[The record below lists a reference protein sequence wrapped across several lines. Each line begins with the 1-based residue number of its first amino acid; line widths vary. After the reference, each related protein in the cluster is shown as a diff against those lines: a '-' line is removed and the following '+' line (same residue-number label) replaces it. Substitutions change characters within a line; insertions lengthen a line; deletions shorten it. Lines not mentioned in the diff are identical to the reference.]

1 MTRESIGVQ
10 LYTLREATKTDMVG
24 TLQRVAR
31 IGYGAVE
38 FAGWGNATPAEVRR
52 ALDATGILAIAIHV
66 PWERWEGD
74 RDAALAECREI
85 GCEWAVLPSV
95 PAPQLAD
102 VAAVRRLAAR
112 VEEFAAAA
120 RDAGLRFAFHNHATE
135 LVPTD
140 GTTPWHVVLEETSAH
155 VDFEVDLYWAAY
167 AGADPAAVLRAAAGR
182 VPLVHAKDIDLP
194 SKADAPV
201 GEGDL
206 LWPEILA
213 TARETGVRWHIVEQD
228 TPGDPF
234 RDVETALRNL
244 RRLLDEARNR

>member
-31 IGYGAVE
+31 MGYGAVE
-38 FAGWGNATPAEVRR
+38 FAGWGHATPAEVHRTLE
-52 ALDATGILAIAIHV
+52 AEGIIAIATHV

-74 RDAALAECREI
+74 RDAALAECREV

-112 VEEFAAAA
+112 MEGFAAAA
-120 RDAGLRFAFHNHATE
+120 RDAGLRFAFHNHAAE
-135 LVPTD
+135 LTASD
-140 GTTPWHVVLEETSAH
+140 GTTPWHILVHETSGDVA
-155 VDFEVDLYWAAY
+155 FEFDLYWAAY
-167 AGADPAAVLRAAAGR
+167 AGADPAALLRAAAGR

-194 SKADAPV
+194 SRVDAPL
-201 GEGDL
+201 GEGHL
-206 LWPEILA
+206 RWSAILA
-213 TARETGVRWHIVEQD
+213 SARETGVRWYIVEQD
-228 TPGDPF
+228 TPSDPF

-244 RRLLDEARNR
+244 RRLLDEGA